1 MRYTEF
7 KLYRNDKRPLTE
19 GFTKGDLAETVWG
32 AAVVAAFE
40 KYPNPSNK
48 GDILRIINGL
58 DGNLS
63 YTKTRA
69 DGLKSEITDEVLFVN
84 KVNMAAHIEALR
96 NIDKTIT
103 QIDKEIVGILQ
114 DANSQVK
121 TAGLALQDIFANGI
135 ADQIQ
140 VGAEGGADQKGTK
153 VDVSILHT
161 DSQGKRIVKKLGYS
175 LKTDTAGTGVMPVS
189 QSPGVDKGS
198 GGQVAFFKD
207 IGIVDNID
215 DASLEEYKELDAT
228 LRAFVEKNASEGKLE
243 SIYEKELRALRR
255 DNGGVKAF
263 NKNIE
268 SAASQI
274 NKNIET
280 NGEEASF
287 FQDIVTFLE
296 KHINRNDPD
305 IKLLT
310 FDKNGAYTTTVEQFA
325 KNVKNLKIKAIAN
338 IKSNRLDIM
347 AEHDEGADL
356 VLRLRFVASGARFSG
371 STYRKSIKKK
381 SVVSGKEVASGYELL
396 RYKMYVETGP
406 GYKNSAKIS

>member
-7 KLYRNDKRPLTE
+7 KLYRTDERLLTE

-40 KYPNPSNK
+40 KYPNPSDK

-63 YTKTRA
+63 YKKSRA

-96 NIDKTIT
+96 NIDETIK
-103 QIDKEIVGILQ
+103 QIDKELGGILQ

-121 TAGLALQDIFANGI
+121 TAGLVLQDIFANGI

-161 DSQGKRIVKKLGYS
+161 DSQGTRIVKKLGYS

-243 SIYEKELRALRR
+243 SIYEKELRALRL
-255 DNGGVKAF
+255 DN
-263 NKNIE
+263 
-268 SAASQI
+268 
-274 NKNIET
+274 
-280 NGEEASF
+280 
-287 FQDIVTFLE
+287 
-296 KHINRNDPD
+296 
-305 IKLLT
+305 
-310 FDKNGAYTTTVEQFA
+310 
-325 KNVKNLKIKAIAN
+325 
-338 IKSNRLDIM
+338 
-347 AEHDEGADL
+347 
-356 VLRLRFVASGARFSG
+356 
-371 STYRKSIKKK
+371 
-381 SVVSGKEVASGYELL
+381 
-396 RYKMYVETGP
+396 
-406 GYKNSAKIS
+406 